1 MSNSMRLRIPQA
13 GDMVAV
19 PRQVWLATLG
29 AAAVTR
35 EWAEKEAGTMF
46 RALVKEGTVVES
58 RAIRTVGERVEA
70 SVKRAA
76 SLARSARN
84 GVRSSVASLAGVAST
99 FVRARVPAM
108 RARIEVESVAPSRKR
123 AAKPV
128 KRARKA
134 VKARRRNVAAK

>member
-70 SVKRAA
+70 SVKRAT

-84 GVRSSVASLAGVAST
+84 GVRTSVASLAGVAST
-99 FVRARVPAM
+99 FMRARVPAM
-108 RARIEVESVAPSRKR
+108 RARIEVESVVPTRKR

-134 VKARRRNVAAK
+134 VKARRRTVAAK

>member
-1 MSNSMRLRIPQA
+1 MSNSMRLRIPQP